1 MGKIVRKRPN
11 AQPASF
17 EVSPNRLQQT
27 QKFNE
32 KIRYS
37 QGYRANVNQG
47 ANTVPIKLSASGR
60 EMLGIAIIPTGA
72 STDISDCQ
80 IDFVVN
86 NNNLLTQVAASN
98 LNPVFVQGMIFFP
111 TPQPLNG
118 NDTIN
123 VGIQKNNAGSIA
135 VIVNVFY
142 VPQI

>member
-1 MGKIVRKRPN
+1 MAKIVKRRPN

-17 EVSPNRLQQT
+17 EVSPNRLQAT

-37 QGYRANVNQG
+37 QGYRANINNG
-47 ANTVPIKLSASGR
+47 ENTIPIKLSSSGR
-60 EMLGIAIIPTGA
+60 EMLGIAIIPTGT
-72 STDISDCQ
+72 STDINDCQ
-80 IDFVVN
+80 IGFVVN
-86 NNNLLTQVAASN
+86 NNNLLTQVAANN
-98 LNPVFVQGMIFFP
+98 LNPAFVQGMIFFP

-123 VGIQKNNAGSIA
+123 VTVTKNNAGTIA